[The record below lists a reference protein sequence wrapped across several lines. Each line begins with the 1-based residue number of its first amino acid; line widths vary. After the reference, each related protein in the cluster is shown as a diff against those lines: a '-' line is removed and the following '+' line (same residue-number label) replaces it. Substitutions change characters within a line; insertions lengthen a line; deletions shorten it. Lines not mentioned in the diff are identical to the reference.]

1 LIDDVYELTLA
12 QVDRGQTV
20 NNVFFY
26 HQQYEFVT
34 TLPTH
39 AQVLAEE
46 WRDQILPAI
55 RAFQP
60 AEILTTGVRVRNLF
74 NVSDGYDLALS
85 LAGLGGA
92 AEQYSTFNAV
102 GFALNGDNPA
112 VKNGAKRFT
121 GINEVHVDDGVISG
135 AVMPGLLNNVAD
147 ALEQPVLVG
156 LVIEDPVFV
165 PVIVKRVREG
175 VPGSYTYRLPE
186 TTVEAVLSQVV
197 VAVWNAIITSQLS
210 RKIGVGI

>member
-1 LIDDVYELTLA
+1 VIDDVYELTLE

-39 AQVLAEE
+39 SQVLAEE

-60 AEILTTGVRVRNLF
+60 EEILTTGVKVRNLF

-85 LAGLGGA
+85 LSGLGGA

-112 VKNGAKRFT
+112 VKNGSKRFT

-135 AVMPGLLNNVAD
+135 SVMPGLLNTVAD
-147 ALEQPVLVG
+147 ALEAPVLVG

-175 VPGSYTYRLPE
+175 APGSYTYRLPE